1 MAAAF
6 RALESRKTGQGRAEK
21 GVLGGEDVQSDHTHL
36 TMCREEG
43 KGQCWAGRWWRAL
56 GASHSSCFNSYLPPP
71 IPGSPSLLQGFT
83 IPEPGKPRHREVK

>member
-36 TMCREEG
+36 TMCREE
-43 KGQCWAGRWWRAL
+43 RTVL
-56 GASHSSCFNSYLPPP
+56 GWEVVE
-71 IPGSPSLLQGFT
+71 GSGSQSLLLF
-83 IPEPGKPRHREVK
+83 